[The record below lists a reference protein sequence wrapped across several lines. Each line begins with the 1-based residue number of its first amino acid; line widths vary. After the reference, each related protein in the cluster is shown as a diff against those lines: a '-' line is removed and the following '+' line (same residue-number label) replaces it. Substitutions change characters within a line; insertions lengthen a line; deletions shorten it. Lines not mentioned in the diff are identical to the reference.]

1 MFMMTLRTLR
11 ALSADRETRMASTI
25 AEKQAEIVGE
35 FAAIADWRDRYR
47 HIIELGRQLP
57 DLPEELRNDNFKVK
71 GCQSQVWLLP
81 SLEDGKVIY
90 RADSDAAIVKGL
102 VAIVLRV
109 FSGHTPDE
117 ILASKPDF
125 VDQIGLSEH
134 LSQTRAN
141 GLSAMLKQIQMY
153 ALAMKAVA
161 ARS

>member
-1 MFMMTLRTLR
+1 MPR
-11 ALSADRETRMASTI
+11 ASNAGRERPMASTI

-35 FAAIADWRDRYR
+35 FAAIEDWRDRYR

-57 DLPEELRNDNFKVK
+57 DLPEELRNDKFKVK

-81 SLEDGKVIY
+81 SLEDGKVVY

-109 FSGHTPDE
+109 FSGHSPDE

-161 ARS
+161 ARA

>member
-1 MFMMTLRTLR
+1 
-11 ALSADRETRMASTI
+11 MASTI

-35 FAAIADWRDRYR
+35 FAAIEDWRDRYR

-57 DLPEELRNDNFKVK
+57 DLPEELRNDKFKVK

-81 SLEDGKVIY
+81 SLEDGKVVY

-109 FSGHTPDE
+109 FSGHSPDE

-161 ARS
+161 ARA

>member
-1 MFMMTLRTLR
+1 M
-11 ALSADRETRMASTI
+11 SSTI
-25 AEKQAEIVGE
+25 AEKQAEIVAE

-47 HIIELGRQLP
+47 HIIDLGRQLP
-57 DLPEELRNDNFKVK
+57 DLPEAMRDDKFRVK
-71 GCQSQVWLLP
+71 GCQSQVWLHP
-81 SLEDGKVIY
+81 SLEGGRVIY

-141 GLSAMLKQIQMY
+141 GLSAMLKQIHMY
-153 ALAMKAVA
+153 ALAMKAMA
-161 ARS
+161 MRS